1 VGSRAVA
8 GTQRVARDGGAKLP
22 RGQGVCGTPAEGGF
36 TVLNDVVL
44 NQVLVSFGSPEETRR
59 VIPEIQGPNP
69 RRSSPSTKR

>member
-1 VGSRAVA
+1 VRAGRIAASPRSGVVGSRAVA

-44 NQVLVSFGSPEETRR
+44 NQVLVSFGAR
-59 VIPEIQGPNP
+59 
-69 RRSSPSTKR
+69 KRHAG